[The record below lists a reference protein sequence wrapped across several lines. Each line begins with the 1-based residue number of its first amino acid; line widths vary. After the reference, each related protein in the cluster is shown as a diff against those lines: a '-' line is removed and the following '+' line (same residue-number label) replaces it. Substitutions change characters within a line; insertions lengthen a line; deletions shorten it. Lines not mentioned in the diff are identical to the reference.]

1 MVTSLD
7 DGVHGGLL
15 IVQRKTISPLPKPV
29 TLVLELVGDVIEP
42 VPLTNDHKPVPVVGA
57 LPDKVVVV
65 AQIVCGAPAF
75 AVVIVPEK
83 LIITVS
89 EDIPQLPL
97 EIFQMN

>member
-15 IVQRKTISPLPKPV
+15 IVQRKTISPFPKLV
-29 TLVLELVGDVIEP
+29 TLVFGFVGEEMLP
-42 VPLTNDHKPVPVVGA
+42 VPLTNDHKPVPVVGE

-89 EDIPQLPL
+89 LDTPQLPL
-97 EIFQMN
+97 EIFQIN